1 MFADGL
7 MQRERYKWKWGFSY
21 SMEDDELTICR
32 LSLAV
37 NDNNILLL
45 DALTVC
51 NCIALLSYLGHNR
64 EHKHFTVVLSCM
76 VFRI

>member
-7 MQRERYKWKWGFSY
+7 MQRDISGSGVFLIQWR
-21 SMEDDELTICR
+21 MTICR

-37 NDNNILLL
+37 NHNNISV
-45 DALTVC
+45 TCCTHCVY
-51 NCIALLSYLGHNR
+51 CIALLSYLGHNR
-64 EHKHFTVVLSCM
+64 EQKHFTVVLSCM

>member
-7 MQRERYKWKWGFSY
+7 MQRDISGSGVFLIQWR
-21 SMEDDELTICR
+21 MTICR

-64 EHKHFTVVLSCM
+64 EQKHFTVVLSCM